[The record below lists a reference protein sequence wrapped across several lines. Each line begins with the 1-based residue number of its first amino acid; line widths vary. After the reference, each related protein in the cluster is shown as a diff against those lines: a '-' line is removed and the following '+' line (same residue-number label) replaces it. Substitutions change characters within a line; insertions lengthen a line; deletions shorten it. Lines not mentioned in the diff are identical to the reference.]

1 MILFL
6 SILDYVDRIVCLQGE
21 NSELLKITEELKL
34 SESEKIKC
42 IEEKYCKRIADLQFE
57 LERKEQDCCKLSNQN
72 DALLKENESLKCE
85 LKAKDGDL
93 KLANERIC
101 QMEVEIRKLELEIK
115 RFISEIGK
123 WKRKF
128 EVCI

>member
-1 MILFL
+1 M
-6 SILDYVDRIVCLQGE
+6 CLQGE